1 MSPRQGS
8 TRRSGPSA
16 ERGTRGRSGRTDSAW
31 PERPPSRS
39 AADGGRS
46 GARTTRAAAAVGDAR
61 RGGAGR
67 LSASAILLVL
77 LSKLVGLAVLLG
89 ASALLY
95 HLASSPE
102 FTISGVSVGGNRVL
116 TAGEIEAAA
125 SATGL
130 NIFWVRRSEL
140 SQRLR
145 LLPPVESA
153 DVSVELPDRL
163 LIQVKERE
171 PAAIWLAG
179 ETPFLVDREGL
190 VLAARPPSRPLMV
203 VQATSNEALM
213 PGSRVNA
220 DAVRS
225 VATVDAL
232 LTRTFGSQQ
241 RRFEYTPETGINVVQ
256 TIGPRLIFG
265 TSDDLEWKVAAIQTI
280 VRHLETTRAPTEL
293 IDVRFSDRPY
303 YR

>member
-39 AADGGRS
+39 AADSGRS
-46 GARTTRAAAAVGDAR
+46 GARTTRAAAAAGVA

-67 LSASAILLVL
+67 PSASAILLVL

-153 DVSVELPDRL
+153 DVSLELPGHL
-163 LIQVKERE
+163 VIQVKERE

-179 ETPFLVDREGL
+179 GTPFLVDGDGL

-203 VQATSNEALM
+203 VQATSDEALM
-213 PGSRVNA
+213 PGDRVNV

-225 VATVDAL
+225 VATLDTL
-232 LTRTFGSQQ
+232 LTRAFGSQQ

-256 TIGPRLIFG
+256 TAGPRLILG
-265 TSDDLEWKVAAIQTI
+265 TGDELEWKVAAIQTI
-280 VRHLETTRAPTEL
+280 VRHLEATRAPAEL